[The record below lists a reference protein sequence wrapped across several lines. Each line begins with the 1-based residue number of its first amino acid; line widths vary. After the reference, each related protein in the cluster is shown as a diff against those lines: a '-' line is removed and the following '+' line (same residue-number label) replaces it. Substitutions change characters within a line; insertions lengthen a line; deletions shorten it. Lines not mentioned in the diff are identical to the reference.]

1 VRGLCLWPRSLAG
14 RLVLL
19 LVGALA
25 ATQIVLVVMLRSQ
38 QDFIVREMTHGMAL
52 NQMVTLSRLLMNYPK
67 EESEKIARA
76 FTSKQTCARI
86 ITHPVVERRMTAR
99 EERLAVTLHRMFHSI
114 KVKRPFVSI
123 EPIGDHEH
131 PCDDIDAVLSGSAEA
146 KPADYFFFLTGRPSR
161 VAAVSV
167 VISLPDERQ
176 ILMRTALNAPEWS
189 QAPFLSFLFSSLA
202 VAGVVIFF
210 IRSQTR
216 SLRQLADASERF
228 GRGESV
234 ATLETSG
241 PAEVA
246 TVIQAFNTM
255 QGRLSDF
262 IKDRLRL
269 LAGVSHDLRTP
280 LTTLRLKAEFVDDE
294 SVRDGIIATVDEMTA
309 ICETTLA
316 FTRAEA
322 TTEKTELVDL
332 GTLVGEIQED
342 FDLVGEDV
350 HLKTS
355 APVAYPCRPV
365 ALKRA
370 LRNLIENA
378 IRYGG
383 KAEVSFSKEAD
394 AVTIRVEDNGEGL
407 PQDMIEEAFKPFVR
421 LEPSRNAETGGI
433 GLGLAIAR
441 SIVKAHGGTL
451 TLANMPEGGLRAE
464 ICLPAQ

>member
-1 VRGLCLWPRSLAG
+1 VKLRLWPRSLAG
-14 RLVLL
+14 RLVLS

-25 ATQIVLVVMLRSQ
+25 AAQIFLMIMLRSQ

-52 NQMVTLSRLLMNYPK
+52 NQMVTLSRLLTSYPQ
-67 EESEKIARA
+67 SEGEKLAHTFR
-76 FTSKQTCARI
+76 SKQTCARL
-86 ITHPVVERRMTAR
+86 ITHRFVEREMTAS
-99 EERLAVTLHRMFHSI
+99 EEHLSNTLHRMLHS
-114 KVKRPFVSI
+114 VKMQKPFVSI

-131 PCDDIDAVLSGSAEA
+131 PCDDIAGILSGSAEA
-146 KPADYFFFLTGRPSR
+146 ARPLNIPFLGGASR

-167 VISLPDERQ
+167 VMSLPDERQ
-176 ILMRTALNAPEWS
+176 VLMRTALNSPDWNRG
-189 QAPFLSFLFSSLA
+189 PLLSFLFSSLA
-202 VAGVVIFF
+202 VAAVVIFF

-216 SLRQLADASERF
+216 SLRRLADASERF
-228 GRGESV
+228 GRGETV
-234 ATLETSG
+234 EALETSG
-241 PAEVA
+241 PFEVA

-280 LTTLRLKAEFVDDE
+280 LTTLRLKAEFVDDDA
-294 SVRDGIIATVDEMTA
+294 VRDGIIATIDEMTA

-322 TTEKTELVDL
+322 TTEKTEVVDL
-332 GTLVGEIQED
+332 GALAGEIRED

-350 HLKTS
+350 LLKPST
-355 APVAYPCRPV
+355 PIAYPCRPV

-383 KAEVSFSKEAD
+383 KAEVSFFKEAD
-394 AVTIRVEDNGEGL
+394 SVTIRVEDKGEGV

-421 LEPSRNAETGGI
+421 LESSRNAETGGI